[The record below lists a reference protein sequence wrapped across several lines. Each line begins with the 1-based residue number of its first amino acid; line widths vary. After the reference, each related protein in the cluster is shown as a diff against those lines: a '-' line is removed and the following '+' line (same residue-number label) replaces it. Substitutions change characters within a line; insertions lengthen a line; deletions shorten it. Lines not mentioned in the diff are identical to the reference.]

1 MKPNSWQMQDGDTVL
16 ATVKQVPLRCAWAI
30 TIHKSRLESAQA
42 ADTLASDG
50 VGAFR
55 ARMPQPAG
63 EDDEFAQ
70 DVLF

>member
-1 MKPNSWQMQDGDTVL
+1 MRQAVKERFFLVPRDG
-16 ATVKQVPLRCAWAI
+16 ARFEGNLRWDA
-30 TIHKSRLESAQA
+30 AQA

-55 ARMPQPAG
+55 ARMPQPAAG

>member
-1 MKPNSWQMQDGDTVL
+1 MDNCDYRRRGRARP
-16 ATVKQVPLRCAWAI
+16 
-30 TIHKSRLESAQA
+30 